1 MQELNGYL
9 VVLTLTAGFFA
20 GFINTLA
27 GSGSTISLSLLMF
40 LGMPANVA
48 NGTNRLM
55 ILLSS
60 IVGVASFK
68 HQGAIKLRENY
79 RITIPSI
86 AGALLGAVL
95 AVSIDDKIMT
105 RVIGVLMVFLFFTV
119 VYKPEKWVKVA
130 NPDHTVRLN
139 WSQNLVM
146 FCIGFYGGFIQLG
159 VGIFLLAGL
168 VLSVGYDLIK
178 ANVLKIL
185 IVLVYTVV
193 ILPVFLWKGQINFTI
208 GLVLAAGSMVGAYLA
223 SRFAISWGPKFVRF
237 ILLAVIAVSAI
248 KFLGIYDWVKNLLLQ
263 YY

>member
-1 MQELNGYL
+1 MQEMDVYL
-9 VVLTLTAGFFA
+9 VLLTLIAGFFA

-68 HQGAIKLRENY
+68 QQGAIKRRENY

-95 AVSIDDKIMT
+95 AVSIDERIMT
-105 RVIGVLMVFLFFTV
+105 RIIGVLMVFLFFVV
-119 VYKPEKWVKVA
+119 VYKPEKWVKVS
-130 NPDHTVRLN
+130 NPDHTIKLN

-159 VGIFLLAGL
+159 VGVFLLAGL

-185 IVLVYTVV
+185 IVLVYTLF
-193 ILPVFLWKGQINFTI
+193 ILPVFLWKGQINFSI
-208 GLVLAAGSMVGAYLA
+208 GLILAAGSMVGAYLA
-223 SRFAISWGPKFVRF
+223 SRFAVSWGPKFVRY
-237 ILLAVIAVSAI
+237 ILLIVILISAI
-248 KFLGIYDWVKNLLLQ
+248 KFLGIYDWVKTAVVL
-263 YY
+263 

>member
-68 HQGAIKLRENY
+68 QQGAIKLRENY

-86 AGALLGAVL
+86 IGALLGAAL
-95 AVSIDDKIMT
+95 AVSIDEKIMT
-105 RVIGVLMVFLFFTV
+105 RVIGILMVFLFFVV
-119 VYKPEKWVKVA
+119 VYKPEKWVKVT
-130 NPDHTVRLN
+130 NPDHTIKLN
-139 WSQNLVM
+139 WTQNLVM
-146 FCIGFYGGFIQLG
+146 FGIGFYGGFIQLG
-159 VGIFLLAGL
+159 VGVFLLAGL

-185 IVLVYTVV
+185 IVLVYTLF
-193 ILPVFLWKGQINFTI
+193 ILPVFIWNEQVNFSI
-208 GLVLAAGSMVGAYLA
+208 GLILAAGSMLGAYIA
-223 SRFAISWGPKFVRF
+223 SRFAVSWGPKFVRY
-237 ILLAVIAVSAI
+237 ILLAVILVSAV
-248 KFLGIYDWVKNLLLQ
+248 KFLGIYDWVKSLLVQ
-263 YY
+263 